1 MIMFLLEV
9 LIYEMIAFN
18 LIVMCVLSVRKVF
31 FFFKN
36 KLRRDKLGGELKICV
51 LPKSFI

>member
-31 FFFKN
+31 LFKN
-36 KLRRDKLGGELKICV
+36 KLRRDKLSGELKICV